1 MKSPREHYITLQWL
15 FFHENPFESR
25 VMSKSVILDCKKK
38 NAQLVHKTINI
49 LSMKTLKSPK
59 PSEVK
64 SGVNMDL

>member
-1 MKSPREHYITLQWL
+1 MKSPRENYITLQWL
-15 FFHENPFESR
+15 FFHENPFESW
-25 VMSKSVILDCKKK
+25 VMLKSVILDSKK

-64 SGVNMDL
+64 LGVNMDL

>member
-1 MKSPREHYITLQWL
+1 MKFPREHYITLQWL

-25 VMSKSVILDCKKK
+25 VMSKSAILDSKR

>member
-1 MKSPREHYITLQWL
+1 
-15 FFHENPFESR
+15 
-25 VMSKSVILDCKKK
+25 MSKSAILDSKK